1 MTIALQSGGG
11 NAALGRIFVIPAL
24 FLPKCRKALRINLN
38 RKEQMTMKNKW
49 KRRRHPRPSRNPIR
63 GNSRQMWKVQ
73 IQNMI
78 AEEETKHGTGYG
90 VSAPCAGG
98 HGTAHAA

>member
-1 MTIALQSGGG
+1 MRLLS
-11 NAALGRIFVIPAL
+11 RIFVIPAY
-24 FLPKCRKALRINLN
+24 FFAQTPQGFEDKSN

-49 KRRRHPRPSRNPIR
+49 KRRKRPRPSRKPIR

-73 IQNMI
+73 IQSMI
-78 AEEETKHGTGYG
+78 SEEEETKHGTGYG

-98 HGTAHAA
+98 HSTTLAA